1 MKFQNMD
8 LGEIE
13 ELVDSTS
20 EVLIGDL
27 MELSGSEPVSGDE
40 EEDRRSPASKQ
51 IDLRGFQ

>member
-1 MKFQNMD
+1 MD

>member
-1 MKFQNMD
+1 MD
-8 LGEIE
+8 LEEIE

-40 EEDRRSPASKQ
+40 EEDRGSPASRQ